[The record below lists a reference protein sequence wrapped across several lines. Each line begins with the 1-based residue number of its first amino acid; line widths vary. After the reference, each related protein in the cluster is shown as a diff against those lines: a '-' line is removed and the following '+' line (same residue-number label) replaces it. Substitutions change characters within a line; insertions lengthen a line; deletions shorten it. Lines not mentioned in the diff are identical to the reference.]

1 MEGVGVGGHT
11 ANVALTQKHMGSIN
25 VSRTAEDTTSSVV

>member
-1 MEGVGVGGHT
+1 MERVGVEGP

-25 VSRTAEDTTSSVV
+25 VSRTAEDTTSSAV